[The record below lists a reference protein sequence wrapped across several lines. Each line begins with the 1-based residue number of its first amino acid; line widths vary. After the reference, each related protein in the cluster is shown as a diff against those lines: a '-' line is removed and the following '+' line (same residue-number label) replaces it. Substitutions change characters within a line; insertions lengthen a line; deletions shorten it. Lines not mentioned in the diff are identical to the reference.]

1 MLHNLLIAAHAALA
15 VAAFFLG
22 VIAVLRPAG
31 QMSTMFRVYLAALWL
46 MVLFLITVV
55 LVDWTGLDPI
65 SRIVY
70 SALLALAVYTG
81 WRGWSAA
88 QDLQNRAGDWQ
99 SAYIEDVG
107 FTLIALFDGFVVVGS
122 IDLGAPIALVVAI
135 GVLGVA
141 AGRYGIQRLKG
152 HALPSSSAR
161 LGREPA

>member
-1 MLHNLLIAAHAALA
+1 MLHNLLIVAHAAFA

-31 QMSTMFRVYLAALWL
+31 RMSTTFRVYLAALWL

-55 LVDWTGLDPI
+55 LVDWMGLDPS

-88 QDLQNRAGDWQ
+88 RDLQHRADDWQ

-107 FTLIALFDGFVVVGS
+107 FTLIALFDGFVIVSS

-135 GVLGVA
+135 GVLGVL
-141 AGRYGIQRLKG
+141 AGRHGIQRVKG
-152 HALPSSSAR
+152 RALLSSPAR
-161 LGREPA
+161 LGRKPA